1 MFTLEKEQVK
11 IISEDVNKAR
21 ITLTHLAEDLID
33 HICCEVE
40 NEMAGG
46 AAFTDAY
53 NKVRSLFGLKEL
65 QKIQEN
71 TLYLIDKNYRIM
83 KTTMKISGLV
93 SLSLLAFATVFKIF
107 HWPGAG
113 VGMVLGFLILCGVF
127 YPAIIY
133 LNYKES
139 GKKKNVFLHIS
150 AFLGGGA
157 FMTGVLFKIMHWPGA
172 GLMLF
177 GGLALFIMLYMPI
190 LLYVR
195 NKNALTRRDKTVN
208 TLVFFSLITFVTAIT
223 FKLMHW
229 PGAGVLLILGSVSLV
244 CIALPVYTWGKF
256 RETGKI
262 TGQYIFIITAA
273 VFFVL
278 FTFLLAI
285 NVSRDT
291 VGNFVNDEENSLVL
305 INYFEKKNNNLAS
318 EIKNKP
324 DSLYLTN
331 DSSAQAIH
339 NNAQEIC
346 GMISDIKIRLI
357 MAGDA
362 VDRQTA
368 SKKICNPQNIVAKDN
383 RDLVYAL
390 ILDINNNENFAKLL
404 KTKIDAYSELI
415 KESFPSDKRFE
426 TILNK
431 SFDTSDKNIE
441 GQNKT
446 WEDYNFGTRTIISAF
461 TVLSDIELNILLLE
475 KEILESVK
483 QKQVITL

>member
-1 MFTLEKEQVK
+1 
-11 IISEDVNKAR
+11 
-21 ITLTHLAEDLID
+21 
-33 HICCEVE
+33 
-40 NEMAGG
+40 
-46 AAFTDAY
+46 
-53 NKVRSLFGLKEL
+53 
-65 QKIQEN
+65 
-71 TLYLIDKNYRIM
+71 M

-139 GKKKNVFLHIS
+139 GKKKNVSLHIF

-177 GGLALFIMLYMPI
+177 GGLVLFIILFMPI

-195 NKNALTRRDKTVN
+195 NKNASTKRDKTVN
-208 TLVFFSLITFVTAIT
+208 ALVFFSLITFVTAIT

-229 PGAGVLLILGSVSLV
+229 PGAGVLMILGSVSLV

-256 RETGKI
+256 KETGKI

-285 NVSRDT
+285 NVSRET
-291 VGNFVNDEENSLVL
+291 LSNFVNDEENSLVL
-305 INYFEKKNNNLAS
+305 INYFEKKNNNLVS

-324 DSLYLTN
+324 DSLHLPY
-331 DSSAQAIH
+331 DSSALEIH
-339 NNAQEIC
+339 NKAQEIC
-346 GMISDIKIRLI
+346 SMITDIKLRLI
-357 MAGDA
+357 QAGDT
-362 VDRQTA
+362 VDLQTA
-368 SKKICNPQNIVAKDN
+368 TKKINYPKNIIAKEN
-383 RDLVYAL
+383 IDLVHAL
-390 ILDINNNENFAKLL
+390 ILGKDNKENFAKLL

-415 KESFPSDKRFE
+415 RESFPSDKRFD
-426 TILNK
+426 TFLNK
-431 SFDTSDKNIE
+431 SFDTSDIKTE

-446 WEDYNFGTRTIISAF
+446 WEEYNFGTRTIISAF
-461 TVLSDIELNILLLE
+461 TVLSDIELNVLLLD
-475 KEILESVK
+475 KEILESVNNK
-483 QKQVITL
+483 KVITL